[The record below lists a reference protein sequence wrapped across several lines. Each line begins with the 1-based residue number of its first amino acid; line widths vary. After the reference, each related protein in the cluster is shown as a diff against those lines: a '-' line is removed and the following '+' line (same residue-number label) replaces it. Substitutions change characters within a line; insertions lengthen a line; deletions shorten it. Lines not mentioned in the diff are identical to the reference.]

1 MNSVYVGGTGVTGPG
16 SDSYAFFGAN
26 TGTQDIRNNIFW
38 NARSNASAAVPSH
51 YAIVLVVN
59 TGTIDFN
66 DLVATGTGKILG
78 YFGTQQLTLATWR
91 TATSRDAN
99 SYSSLPGFISP
110 TLATPDLHINTG
122 ANTVAEAGGTA
133 VGPATDIDAAARAG
147 LTPVDLGADAFISSV
162 TPVLIDGSITAL
174 TAPVSGFACFTNS
187 ETVTITF
194 RNNSG
199 SVLNFATTPV
209 TINVAVTGATVAN
222 FTTTI
227 NSGTLAAG
235 ASQPVTLPGT
245 LNMGFVGTYFFNC
258 TFSVAS
264 PGVDRDITNDEF
276 ITNRLVSAL
285 GVGTATASP
294 SNFCGVVSGTPT
306 ITLASAGG
314 GSIQW
319 YEATV
324 LAGPYSPVGTNS
336 LNYTPLTPINSVH
349 YYRAIVSCGASSVT
363 SNTVTVN
370 ISSPQLISTSG
381 NQSSC
386 GPSSFTFTGVIAGN
400 STTVL
405 RWYDASTGAL
415 AYTGTPFITPLLN
428 STTAYSARAVDT
440 SSTPVSA
447 TFGIGTS
454 TNTTTGYPAPYTN
467 WFGGTKHQMLIRAS
481 ELTAAGVT
489 AGDFTSLTLYVASV
503 GSTFTGSLNSFTIH
517 MGSTAAAASYYYI
530 PSCWF
535 HSSVF
540 QRQPANCGRAQ
551 YAYILN

>member
-1 MNSVYVGGTGVTGPG
+1 MGIAVAGLGRYAIGNTANAGNLIYNLSSAGSNSLNYNATGIAHAATTAGQSIFGNTIRTISSTSASADAGVIGIYYNGAIGAGNTIESNNIHSLDLASTNVNSIITGIQAQGGAASYHNNMVRLGITATGVPITTPYGIYGITENGGTNLFYMNSVYVGGTGVTSPG

-336 LNYTPLTPINSVH
+336 
-349 YYRAIVSCGASSVT
+349 
-363 SNTVTVN
+363 
-370 ISSPQLISTSG
+370 
-381 NQSSC
+381 
-386 GPSSFTFTGVIAGN
+386 
-400 STTVL
+400 
-405 RWYDASTGAL
+405 
-415 AYTGTPFITPLLN
+415 
-428 STTAYSARAVDT
+428 
-440 SSTPVSA
+440 
-447 TFGIGTS
+447 
-454 TNTTTGYPAPYTN
+454 
-467 WFGGTKHQMLIRAS
+467 
-481 ELTAAGVT
+481 
-489 AGDFTSLTLYVASV
+489 
-503 GSTFTGSLNSFTIH
+503 
-517 MGSTAAAASYYYI
+517 
-530 PSCWF
+530 
-535 HSSVF
+535 
-540 QRQPANCGRAQ
+540 
-551 YAYILN
+551 